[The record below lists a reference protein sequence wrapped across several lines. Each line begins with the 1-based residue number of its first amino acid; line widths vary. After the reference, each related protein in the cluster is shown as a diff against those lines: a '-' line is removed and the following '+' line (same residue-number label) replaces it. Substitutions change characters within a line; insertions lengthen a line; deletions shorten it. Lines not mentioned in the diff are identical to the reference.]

1 MRAGSA
7 EHEYAMVRAAELYYK
22 DGLLQSE
29 VADRLRVSRWK
40 VGRLLEEA
48 RARGLVEIKIHHPTS
63 RRGDLESQLVDR
75 FGCAEAVV
83 VQSQDTS
90 AATMALVAQASASYL
105 TEMRP
110 QPRSIGFS
118 WGRTVAAIA
127 SALPDR
133 AFIGAD
139 LLQLN
144 GGAPSV
150 DGTVDAASILR
161 LVAAK
166 SRQARTRLLP
176 VPAIVS
182 DRELARRLCC
192 DHAIADTLKLAARCD
207 VAVFSLGALSPG
219 SVLVRSG
226 ALSDEEQLELQRSGA
241 VGDVLGHYI
250 DRSGRVVDLELDS
263 RTIALALDQIGG
275 IGHAIAVGVG
285 NEKSEV
291 TYAALY
297 AGLCSVLI
305 TESAIAENV
314 LGMSQT

>member
-48 RARGLVEIKIHHPTS
+48 RARGLVEITIHHPTS

-90 AATMALVAQASASYL
+90 AATTALVAQASASYL

-110 QPRSIGFS
+110 QPQSIGFS

-182 DRELARRLCC
+182 DRELARRLCY
-192 DHAIADTLKLAARCD
+192 DHAIADTLKLATSCD
-207 VAVFSLGALSPG
+207 VAVFSLGPFLR
-219 SVLVRSG
+219 VRYSF
-226 ALSDEEQLELQRSGA
+226 AA
-241 VGDVLGHYI
+241 V
-250 DRSGRVVDLELDS
+250 R
-263 RTIALALDQIGG
+263 
-275 IGHAIAVGVG
+275 
-285 NEKSEV
+285 
-291 TYAALY
+291 
-297 AGLCSVLI
+297 
-305 TESAIAENV
+305 
-314 LGMSQT
+314 